1 MTTDAPRRPYYELI
15 GLRKNSASD
24 GRSEFEL
31 PDNPNLGNSRGDVHG
46 AAIFGL
52 LDAACAEAA
61 RSSFPPGTGCATV
74 SLTASFMEPGRGGL
88 IARGQCCGPAA
99 GSSRWKPRLATRR
112 SPHRQGS
119 RHGGGRS
126 AAWQKLNG
134 DAAVGMC

>member
-1 MTTDAPRRPYYELI
+1 MTSRTTAAPRRLCYELI

-88 IARGQCCGPAA
+88 IARGTVLRA
-99 GSSRWKPRLATRR
+99 GSRIVTVEAEACDQAGALIAKAHGTVAVVR
-112 SPHRQGS
+112 PHGKS
-119 RHGGGRS
+119 
-126 AAWQKLNG
+126 
-134 DAAVGMC
+134 